1 MQTMYQVNYRIE
13 KLTKSGKPS
22 KKANR
27 FISKHR
33 RFDTMKEAKAFAK
46 QHPDPLG
53 WTKIEPIQ
61 IDNTLLADIFH
72 L

>member
-1 MQTMYQVNYRIE
+1 MRTMYQVNYRIE

-27 FISKHR
+27 FIHKHR
-33 RFDTMKEAKAFAK
+33 RFDTMKKAETFAK